1 MEADDT
7 KYPKPDAEIE
17 ALLNQVIGA
26 AIEVHK
32 GMGPAHREEHYENAM
47 CHELEL
53 RGIPYERQKQIRVS
67 YKGRVVGEG
76 RIDLFV
82 AGRLV
87 VELKSV
93 ETIHDVFLSTVR
105 WYIEVMNEPLG
116 VVLNFR
122 VPAMNSK
129 NAIRRVVRG
138 RV

>member
-1 MEADDT
+1 MNTDDPR
-7 KYPKPDAEIE
+7 YPKPDPEIE
-17 ALLNQVIGA
+17 ALLNKVIGA
-26 AIEVHK
+26 AIEVHR
-32 GMGPAHREEHYENAM
+32 GMGPAHREEHYENAL
-47 CHELEL
+47 CHELDL
-53 RGIPYERQKQIRVS
+53 MKIPYERQKVIRVE
-67 YKGRVVGEG
+67 YKGKVVGEG

-87 VELKSV
+87 VELKAV
-93 ETIHDVFLSTVR
+93 ESIHDVFLATVR
-105 WYIEVMNEPLG
+105 WYLEVVNEPLG